1 MFMFEIASVFCDPPG
16 SLTHPVHSPKY
27 QYFIY
32 LYPFKGV
39 RFGH

>member
-1 MFMFEIASVFCDPPG
+1 MIIRGFLLRDPPG

-32 LYPFKGV
+32 PYPFEGV
-39 RFGH
+39 RFGY